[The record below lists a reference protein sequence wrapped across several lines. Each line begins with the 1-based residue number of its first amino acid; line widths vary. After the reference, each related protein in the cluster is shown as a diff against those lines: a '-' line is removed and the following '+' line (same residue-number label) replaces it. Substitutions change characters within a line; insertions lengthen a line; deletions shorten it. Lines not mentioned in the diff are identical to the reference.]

1 MTRLLFCFCCC
12 CFVDCIFVLL
22 STTTSTTLS
31 ISTSATLCIYR
42 PMLQIWKNPKG
53 QDGTDFKMGKD
64 HTSQSEKIILFT
76 IFLLEPILPSFLY
89 FLFVKAVF
97 FEVVWNWQTCF
108 VSFSF
113 LLLFFFFALE
123 IQLHIFLLDYCIWKP
138 LSLTLSG
145 YFHMGDILCLFWWL
159 HISTIAL
166 SQQYRKHF
174 EKLIAHRYI
183 VFVFTIWIYLP
194 AYSHHDK
201 IPPWWECVRSLDDDL
216 IMMMIMIMMIYI

>member
-1 MTRLLFCFCCC
+1 M
-12 CFVDCIFVLL
+12 
-22 STTTSTTLS
+22 
-31 ISTSATLCIYR
+31 
-42 PMLQIWKNPKG
+42 
-53 QDGTDFKMGKD
+53 
-64 HTSQSEKIILFT
+64 
-76 IFLLEPILPSFLY
+76 
-89 FLFVKAVF
+89 KAVF

-113 LLLFFFFALE
+113 LLLFFFFAWE

-183 VFVFTIWIYLP
+183 VFFYYMNILTSLFT
-194 AYSHHDK
+194 
-201 IPPWWECVRSLDDDL
+201 PWQNPTMVGMCQIAGWWFDNDDDYDYDDL
-216 IMMMIMIMMIYI
+216 YIMVKVFSFCFSEYTASGNLCTWEQNCNFLFDFMMTMMLMMMKTMRHWHWKFRW